1 MGIKIAV
8 LSFVIAL
15 CTVAFSLPSPFLI
28 AAAILGIVGVVMMF
42 LDK

>member
-1 MGIKIAV
+1 MGLKVCV
-8 LSFVIAL
+8 LAFVIAL
-15 CTVAFSLPSPFLI
+15 CTVAFTLPSPFLI